1 MWTDFNNESVMN
13 YFNQSVR
20 SCNKK
25 GTSSSLLLRMHGVS
39 VFSDVC
45 LDSSSGAEPLGVAL
59 KGDMRGI
66 SLEEIMAMTRAQ
78 LLELL
83 ERRNVEVPQDTPK
96 IELQRCLL
104 ATLEFITKPN
114 HEVIQPGIKH
124 RVFGAPM
131 EGDEDINEDNYLNFV
146 KLENSAYQSG
156 PRRGKLKCCYLSIA
170 SPHIFHSETGKYVEQ
185 LCGQFSSHE
194 TAFAKAREILLA
206 DKSTHMETLSKVAA
220 AVRPRVVNRIE
231 KYGVSREKFL
241 CGVQDPEGLEG
252 FSKNSALKETQ
263 SLLRINSQHLAR
275 SSAAENAP
283 FSGLRS
289 ASQYSLVGGKE
300 ESTGGGF
307 DVKRCI
313 SYDLGLNSEGNNVF
327 RLNLQNC
334 TRFQGRE
341 YVGDF
346 TSIEAAESCAKRL
359 LAHDDPLSAIQSY
372 RSSHKAAPFN
382 FAKETTSSEE
392 SGSRVS
398 KSDERLERLDSLKR
412 KRKELELAAI
422 KLQIEL
428 LDDEII
434 EIEQQDT

>member
-1 MWTDFNNESVMN
+1 
-13 YFNQSVR
+13 
-20 SCNKK
+20 
-25 GTSSSLLLRMHGVS
+25 
-39 VFSDVC
+39 
-45 LDSSSGAEPLGVAL
+45 
-59 KGDMRGI
+59 
-66 SLEEIMAMTRAQ
+66 MAMTRAQ